1 MGILLISCTLNNIYP
16 LLVHSRSSCF
26 AVHKNVSSFF
36 KVWVPVKVQ
45 RFSTRVGNSH
55 EGDDKRPNTKQK
67 EQSGKVQHALPK
79 SVFAAGT
86 ARKKAEFLKQKW
98 GNDFDK
104 ELKGPRKPKENNI
117 PSQPLTAA
125 QWKTLKDDARA
136 SHHFEVSM
144 MEKMLA
150 ANSDIDVAKSLLAY
164 VAMETGTVSYEL
176 LLRYLTL
183 CVHGNHESEVFDV
196 YDIMKKRFKTLE
208 TGAYSLFIKG
218 FSRTE
223 KWRECLLLLESIK
236 RVITPSPRNY
246 GYAING
252 ALLHGDSRTAWVL
265 YEEMV
270 EKGLTP
276 NQETWQAFFD
286 SDRSAHDSESKLS
299 SLLLY
304 MRNNQIYPGEAL
316 VKSIKAWFESVPGNK
331 WNGSWTT
338 PENSGHCRNCC
349 SSLESIQLT
358 EEEYNQLKEK
368 VMNDVIQGK
377 DVFKK
382 TTPQELESFKS
393 FVKKRPPFDVVIDG
407 LNVANTTSK
416 GNQSETLLEVVSH
429 LAQQNLRLL
438 VLGRKHMLRGSR
450 SWDRKNMSV
459 IQQKADCFFTD
470 NISEDD
476 PFLLYAT
483 LHSGNHCKFL
493 SRDLMRDHKACLP
506 DSSTRRLFFK
516 WQRGHQLVLSSY
528 TAGRRIRFETVPK
541 YDTIIQTEEN
551 SWHIPY
557 DEDGV
562 ERYSYEVPRKWLC
575 LEMKR

>member
-67 EQSGKVQHALPK
+67 EQSGKVPHALPK

-117 PSQPLTAA
+117 PSQPLTAP

-316 VKSIKAWFESVPGNK
+316 VKSIKAWFERYVISLFPPLSAAGGSVSPGPAEPETARS
-331 WNGSWTT
+331 GSQAHA
-338 PENSGHCRNCC
+338 EGIS
-349 SSLESIQLT
+349 QLG
-358 EEEYNQLKEK
+358 QEK
-368 VMNDVIQGK
+368 HVCY
-377 DVFKK
+377 
-382 TTPQELESFKS
+382 S
-393 FVKKRPPFDVVIDG
+393 
-407 LNVANTTSK
+407 AK
-416 GNQSETLLEVVSH
+416 G
-429 LAQQNLRLL
+429 
-438 VLGRKHMLRGSR
+438 
-450 SWDRKNMSV
+450 
-459 IQQKADCFFTD
+459 
-470 NISEDD
+470 
-476 PFLLYAT
+476 
-483 LHSGNHCKFL
+483 
-493 SRDLMRDHKACLP
+493 
-506 DSSTRRLFFK
+506 RLFLHR
-516 WQRGHQLVLSSY
+516 QH
-528 TAGRRIRFETVPK
+528 TVPK

>member
-1 MGILLISCTLNNIYP
+1 MGTLLISCTLNNIYP

-36 KVWVPVKVQ
+36 KVWVPLKVQ

-67 EQSGKVQHALPK
+67 EQSGKVPHALPK

-104 ELKGPRKPKENNI
+104 ALKGPRKPKENNI

-316 VKSIKAWFESVPGNK
+316 VKSIKAWFE
-331 WNGSWTT
+331 
-338 PENSGHCRNCC
+338 R
-349 SSLESIQLT
+349 
-358 EEEYNQLKEK
+358 
-368 VMNDVIQGK
+368 
-377 DVFKK
+377 
-382 TTPQELESFKS
+382 
-393 FVKKRPPFDVVIDG
+393 
-407 LNVANTTSK
+407 
-416 GNQSETLLEVVSH
+416 
-429 LAQQNLRLL
+429 
-438 VLGRKHMLRGSR
+438 
-450 SWDRKNMSV
+450 
-459 IQQKADCFFTD
+459 
-470 NISEDD
+470 
-476 PFLLYAT
+476 
-483 LHSGNHCKFL
+483 
-493 SRDLMRDHKACLP
+493 
-506 DSSTRRLFFK
+506 
-516 WQRGHQLVLSSY
+516 
-528 TAGRRIRFETVPK
+528 
-541 YDTIIQTEEN
+541 
-551 SWHIPY
+551 
-557 DEDGV
+557 
-562 ERYSYEVPRKWLC
+562 
-575 LEMKR
+575 

>member
-1 MGILLISCTLNNIYP
+1 MGTLLISCTLNNIYP
-16 LLVHSRSSCF
+16 LLVHSRASCF

-36 KVWVPVKVQ
+36 KVWVPLKVH

-67 EQSGKVQHALPK
+67 EQSGKVPHALPK

-117 PSQPLTAA
+117 PSQPLSAA
-125 QWKTLKDDARA
+125 QWKKLKDDARA

-246 GYAING
+246 GHAING
-252 ALLHGDSRTAWVL
+252 ALLHSDSRTAWVL

-358 EEEYNQLKEK
+358 EDEYNQLKEK

-382 TTPQELESFKS
+382 TTPQ
-393 FVKKRPPFDVVIDG
+393 
-407 LNVANTTSK
+407 
-416 GNQSETLLEVVSH
+416 LLEVVSH

>member
-1 MGILLISCTLNNIYP
+1 MGTLLISCTLNNIYP
-16 LLVHSRSSCF
+16 LLVRSRSSCF

-36 KVWVPVKVQ
+36 KVWVPLKVQ

-55 EGDDKRPNTKQK
+55 EGDNKRPNTKQK
-67 EQSGKVQHALPK
+67 EQSGKVPHALPK

-252 ALLHGDSRTAWVL
+252 ALLHSDSRTAWVL

-286 SDRSAHDSESKLS
+286 SDLSAHDSESKLS

-382 TTPQELESFKS
+382 TTPQ
-393 FVKKRPPFDVVIDG
+393 
-407 LNVANTTSK
+407 
-416 GNQSETLLEVVSH
+416 LLEVVSH